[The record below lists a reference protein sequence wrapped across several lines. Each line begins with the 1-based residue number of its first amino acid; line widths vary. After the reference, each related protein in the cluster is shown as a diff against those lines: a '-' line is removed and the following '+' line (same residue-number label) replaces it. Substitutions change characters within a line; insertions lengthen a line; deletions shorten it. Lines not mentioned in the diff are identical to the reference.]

1 LAFIFES
8 KITFFVNDDVL
19 LSQMLS
25 GEYTGKPSSGVTFIS
40 NILGNFISWF
50 HQNNISRISLYG
62 IILSILNLIILFAVI
77 KIIQMKDNQT
87 ANWLGLSTLAL
98 IFPVLLISPTFTI
111 TAILLIGIGI
121 LGITL
126 CIVRFHEKNIH
137 FVFFILLIIAGI
149 LIRIDALYGNVIFL
163 LPACVAF
170 IFLNYS
176 NESNRRFIELSSI
189 TILCIIA
196 VLFYQH
202 TIQEQMMKID
212 YEFMNYVRF
221 QDVLNT
227 YTPASLKLHQEIIS
241 GNVMRGIWSNVDF
254 IILRNWAYADF
265 SIFGY
270 KNMSL
275 GSDSVSSFSG
285 FKGVMNADLLETLK
299 LMTFYLKDQ
308 LQIIIGLI
316 SVSLLVL
323 IKSINRKRTLA
334 IVALLNLSYL
344 AGFYF
349 LAAILRIPDRT
360 SFPLLIVFL
369 IFLIISTE
377 EKANKGEKKQYK
389 LVICLLLLIFAVLF
403 HLNNNFGL
411 SKLISSNSNRLD
423 FSFQRNAEL
432 ENFSKNAIY
441 VGPLT
446 YFPTVNQG
454 IYSKN
459 VYWSSGERI
468 LPLSWATYS
477 PNWYDMVRKLRLDD
491 SNIYNSLAMQENVYW
506 VSNSYLAEILNM
518 YMNDRQIYRG
528 KLCSVAKLSGPDEAE
543 IFTYQAKEDDC

>member
-1 LAFIFES
+1 
-8 KITFFVNDDVL
+8 
-19 LSQMLS
+19 MLS

-40 NILGNFISWF
+40 NILGNFISWL
-50 HQNNISRISLYG
+50 HQNNITGISIYG
-62 IILSILNLIILFAVI
+62 VILSILNLIILFAVI
-77 KIIQMKDNQT
+77 KIIQMKDNQS

-111 TAILLIGIGI
+111 TAVLLIGLGM

-126 CIVRFHEKNIH
+126 FIVRFNEKNIY
-137 FVFFILLIIAGI
+137 FIFFILLVIAGI
-149 LIRIDALYGNVIFL
+149 LIRIDALYGNIIFL
-163 LPACVAF
+163 LPACVAYLL
-170 IFLNYS
+170 LNYS
-176 NESNRRFIELSSI
+176 NESNRRFFVFSAIAILS
-189 TILCIIA
+189 IIS
-196 VLFYQH
+196 VLYYQS
-202 TIQEQMMKID
+202 TIQHQMMKND

-265 SIFGY
+265 SVFGY

-275 GSDSVSSFSG
+275 GSDSVSSYSG
-285 FKGVMNADLLETLK
+285 LKGVINADLLETLK
-299 LMTFYLKDQ
+299 LMTYYLKDQ

-316 SVSLLVL
+316 SASLLVL

-334 IVALLNLSYL
+334 LLALLNLSYL

-349 LAAILRIPDRT
+349 LSAILRIPDRT
-360 SFPLLIVFL
+360 SFSLLIVYLF
-369 IFLIISTE
+369 FLIISTE
-377 EKANKGEKKQYK
+377 EHENKGEKKQYN
-389 LVICLLLLIFAVLF
+389 LVISLILLIFVVFF

-423 FSFQRNAEL
+423 FSFQRNTEL
-432 ENFSKNAIY
+432 ENFSKNAIF

-454 IYSKN
+454 IFSKN

-468 LPLSWATYS
+468 LSLSWATYS
-477 PNWYDMVRKLRLDD
+477 PNWYDMVRKLDLDD
-491 SNIYNSLAMQENVYW
+491 SNIYNSLAKQENVYW

-528 KLCSVAKLSGPDEAE
+528 KLCSVAKLSGPDQAE